1 MSRRLST
8 GHGSSRRVTA
18 PLGMSLH
25 LPSSDGAALRN
36 GVSQPDS
43 ACHRTSRR
51 VTAPPVVSRRQTGV
65 SGLGCDKILTL
76 AEIITEFIATGIHDR
91 ASVLNR
97 GELDPTPS

>member
-1 MSRRLST
+1 MASLSQT
-8 GHGSSRRVTA
+8 QRVTE
-18 PLGMSLH
+18 PLDGSQR
-25 LPSSDGAALRN
+25 LPWCH
-36 GVSQPDS
+36 GV
-43 ACHRTSRR
+43 
-51 VTAPPVVSRRQTGV
+51 TGV